1 MNRYLQWAMNC
12 MVENTMSPGNPSR
25 TGTADHV
32 KRVTLPPSQPESLVD
47 GIATYERLR
56 QTLEP
61 IAETR

>member
-1 MNRYLQWAMNC
+1 
-12 MVENTMSPGNPSR
+12 MSPGNPSR

-56 QTLEP
+56 QTPEP